1 MVKGRRDDHATL
13 RVPQELCYRYTS
25 KSTGTWIEVRLPGGD
40 DDEWDSFMVKPDQV
54 FYDHANPDK
63 YNIIESLNRD
73 TQIVVSRKIKKGSSQ
88 SIVPDSERYYDPIGL
103 LLEFKDCN

>member
-25 KSTGTWIEVRLPGGD
+25 KATGAFIEVRLPGGN

-63 YNIIESLNRD
+63 YNIIEQLNRD
-73 TQIVVSRKIKKGSSQ
+73 TNIVVSHKERVGNNQKI
-88 SIVPDSERYYDPIGL
+88 IPDTERYYDP
-103 LLEFKDCN
+103 LELQAVFKFCN